1 MLESETKQSA
11 MGMVGRLNPR
21 TMVETRGKRTA
32 TREKRRCR
40 EGGCR
45 SDIRA
50 TYIKINGR
58 SRLRYSLL
66 QQPAL
71 PGVSSSDSKLEGLRL
86 VGGGKFLVFRRIG
99 VE

>member
-1 MLESETKQSA
+1 

-32 TREKRRCR
+32 TREKKRRCR

-66 QQPAL
+66 HQPAL

-86 VGGGKFLVFRRIG
+86 VGGEGSFLYS
-99 VE
+99 VELG

>member
-1 MLESETKQSA
+1 

-32 TREKRRCR
+32 TREKKRRCR

-66 QQPAL
+66 HQPAL
-71 PGVSSSDSKLEGLRL
+71 PGVSSSDSKLEGLHL
-86 VGGGKFLVFRRIG
+86 VGGEGSFLYS
-99 VE
+99 VELG

>member
-1 MLESETKQSA
+1 

-32 TREKRRCR
+32 TREKKRRCR

-66 QQPAL
+66 YQPAL

-86 VGGGKFLVFRRIG
+86 VGGEGSFLYS
-99 VE
+99 VELG

>member
-1 MLESETKQSA
+1 

-32 TREKRRCR
+32 TREKKRRCR

-66 QQPAL
+66 YQPAL

-86 VGGGKFLVFRRIG
+86 VGGEGSFLYS
-99 VE
+99 VELR

>member
-1 MLESETKQSA
+1 

-32 TREKRRCR
+32 TREKKRRCR

-66 QQPAL
+66 HQPAL

-86 VGGGKFLVFRRIG
+86 VGGEGSFLYS
-99 VE
+99 VELR